1 MTHWTS
7 FHTHFL
13 RQYVYIVLVRT
24 HKYLEKFLQH
34 DHVYNSFIISQNISG
49 STGAKGEVKSSFY
62 YSLILFT
69 NILVIKT
76 NLLEFFNNH
85 NLNVLFYFF
94 FIKERGSRT
103 SRPSKIKLYILIIYF
118 ISVLPAN
125 NWVINLQIECT
136 FFILFLPAWKN
147 WRYGKAWTGQF
158 VKNINNSKNFW
169 PFFQSSSWKN
179 EQPALQNV
187 HLTAW

>member
-1 MTHWTS
+1 MFT
-7 FHTHFL
+7 
-13 RQYVYIVLVRT
+13 
-24 HKYLEKFLQH
+24 
-34 DHVYNSFIISQNISG
+34 ISQNISA

-76 NLLEFFNNH
+76 NLLSFLIPITWMFFSI
-85 NLNVLFYFF
+85 F

-118 ISVLPAN
+118 SSVLPAN
-125 NWVINLQIECT
+125 NWVINLYYKLNVLFS
-136 FFILFLPAWKN
+136 FFPSSVEKLEIWESLD
-147 WRYGKAWTGQF
+147 RSVMF
-158 VKNINNSKNFW
+158 VKNINNSNNFW
-169 PFFQSSSWKN
+169 PFFPIIFMKN

-187 HLTAW
+187 HLTAL

>member
-1 MTHWTS
+1 M
-7 FHTHFL
+7 
-13 RQYVYIVLVRT
+13 
-24 HKYLEKFLQH
+24 
-34 DHVYNSFIISQNISG
+34 YNSFIISQNISG
-49 STGAKGEVKSSFY
+49 STGAKGEVKSSLY

-76 NLLEFFNNH
+76 KLLSFLITITWMFFSIF
-85 NLNVLFYFF
+85 L
-94 FIKERGSRT
+94 IKERGSRT
-103 SRPSKIKLYILIIYF
+103 SRPSKIKLHILIIYF
-118 ISVLPAN
+118 SSVLPAN

-136 FFILFLPAWKN
+136 FFILFLPGWKN

-158 VKNINNSKNFW
+158 VKNIINSKNFW
-169 PFFQSSSWKN
+169 PFFPIIFMKN

>member
-1 MTHWTS
+1 MQKYHTLNLT

-13 RQYVYIVLVRT
+13 RQYVYIVIVRT

-34 DHVYNSFIISQNISG
+34 GHVYNSFIISQNISG

-62 YSLILFT
+62 YSLILFA

-76 NLLEFFNNH
+76 LNLLSFLVTITWMFFSI
-85 NLNVLFYFF
+85 FF

-118 ISVLPAN
+118 SSVLY
-125 NWVINLQIECT
+125 LQITEWST
-136 FFILFLPAWKN
+136 YKLNVLFSFF
-147 WRYGKAWTGQF
+147 
-158 VKNINNSKNFW
+158 S
-169 PFFQSSSWKN
+169 
-179 EQPALQNV
+179 
-187 HLTAW
+187 

>member
-1 MTHWTS
+1 MFT
-7 FHTHFL
+7 
-13 RQYVYIVLVRT
+13 
-24 HKYLEKFLQH
+24 
-34 DHVYNSFIISQNISG
+34 ISQNISA

-76 NLLEFFNNH
+76 NLLSFLIPITWMFFSI
-85 NLNVLFYFF
+85 F

-118 ISVLPAN
+118 SSVLPAN
-125 NWVINLQIECT
+125 NWVINLYT
-136 FFILFLPAWKN
+136 TNWMYFFHFFPSSVEKLEIWESLD
-147 WRYGKAWTGQF
+147 RSVMF
-158 VKNINNSKNFW
+158 VKNINNSNNFW
-169 PFFQSSSWKN
+169 PFFPIIFMKN

-187 HLTAW
+187 HLTAL